1 MYLPVIMQ
9 PQHVLINKTDDNCL
23 ATNGMDLHLEVC
35 ICILHTEMMTTNQY
49 VYTV

>member
-23 ATNGMDLHLEVC
+23 ATNDVD
-35 ICILHTEMMTTNQY
+35 
-49 VYTV
+49 YTYLFISAYYI